1 MTRTLRA
8 ALIQTRTPA
17 TQEAALAQIEPL
29 IRQAAGQGAQL
40 IVTPEGSNFLQRD
53 RAKLM
58 AVLKPIE
65 ADPFVQGVRALA
77 QELKVWVLIGSA
89 LVASGAEK
97 AANRAVL
104 IDADGGIV
112 STYDK
117 LHMFDVDLPNGDRY
131 RESSLYEPGGEARL
145 VETPWGRLGLTICYD
160 MRFPQLYRALA
171 KAGAEVIAAP
181 AAFTRPTG
189 EAHWEVLLRA
199 RAIENGVFILAA
211 AQGGV
216 HEDGRGTW
224 GHSIAIDPWGR
235 VLAEADG
242 DEPGVVFAE
251 LDLDEVAATR
261 QAIPSLKNERA
272 FAAPPSAGPANSGPA
287 SSGPEGA

>member
-1 MTRTLRA
+1 MTILRA

-17 TQEAALAQIEPL
+17 TQEAALAQVEPL

-53 RAKLM
+53 RAKLLD
-58 AVLKPIE
+58 VLKPVE

-77 QELKVWVLIGSA
+77 RELEVWVLIGSA
-89 LVASGAEK
+89 LVARGSDR
-97 AANRAVL
+97 AANRAIL
-104 IDADGGIV
+104 IDAEGGIV

-117 LHMFDVDLPNGDRY
+117 LHMFDVDLPSGERY
-131 RESSLYEPGGEARL
+131 RESSLYEPGEEARL
-145 VETPWGRLGLTICYD
+145 AQTPWGKLGLTICYD

-171 KAGAEVIAAP
+171 KAGAEIIAAP

-199 RAIENGVFILAA
+199 RAIENGVFILAP
-211 AQGGV
+211 AQGGI

-224 GHSIAIDPWGR
+224 GHSIAVDPWGR
-235 VLAEADG
+235 ILAEAKG
-242 DEPGVVFAE
+242 DEPGVIVADLN
-251 LDLDEVAATR
+251 LDDVISTR
-261 QAIPSLKNERA
+261 QAIPSLRNERP
-272 FAAPPSAGPANSGPA
+272 FAAP
-287 SSGPEGA
+287 EGAGA

>member
-1 MTRTLRA
+1 MTSLRA

-17 TQEAALAQIEPL
+17 AQAAALAQIEPL
-29 IRQAAGQGAQL
+29 IRRAAADGAQL
-40 IVTPEGSNFLQRD
+40 IVTPEGSNFLQKD
-53 RAKLM
+53 RSQLLR
-58 AVLKPIE
+58 VLRPLDQ
-65 ADPFVQGVRALA
+65 DPFVQGVRALA
-77 QELKVWVLIGSA
+77 RELKVWVLIGSA
-89 LVASGAEK
+89 LVAGGSGK

-104 IDADGGIV
+104 INDGGEV
-112 STYDK
+112 AATYDK

-145 VETPWGRLGLTICYD
+145 ARTPWGPLGLTICYD

-171 KAGAEVIAAP
+171 KAGAQVIAVP

-211 AQGGV
+211 AQGGA
-216 HEDGRGTW
+216 HEDGRATW

-235 VLAEADG
+235 ILAEAAG
-242 DEPGVVFAE
+242 DEPGVVMVD
-251 LDLDEVAATR
+251 LDLEAVAETR

-272 FAAPPSAGPANSGPA
+272 FAGPAA
-287 SSGPEGA
+287 

>member
-1 MTRTLRA
+1 MTTLRA

-17 TQEAALAQIEPL
+17 SQGAALEQIEPL
-29 IRQAAGQGAQL
+29 IRQAAAEGAQL
-40 IVTPEGSNFLQRD
+40 IVTPEGSNLLQRD
-53 RAKLM
+53 RALM
-58 AVLKPIE
+58 LRALKPLQH
-65 ADPFVQGVRALA
+65 DPFVQGVRQLA
-77 QELKVWVLIGSA
+77 KELKVWILIGSA
-89 LVASGAEK
+89 LVAHSSNKDLGSDK

-104 IDADGGIV
+104 IDADGEVV

-131 RESSLYEPGGEARL
+131 RESSLYEPGAEARL
-145 VETPWGRLGLTICYD
+145 VDTPWGKLGLTICYD

-171 KAGAEVIAAP
+171 KAGAEFIAVP

-211 AQGGV
+211 AQGGQ

-224 GHSIAIDPWGR
+224 GHSLAIDPWGR
-235 VLAEADG
+235 ILAEAAG
-242 DEPGVVFAE
+242 DAPGVVIADLN
-251 LDLDEVAATR
+251 LDDVEATR
-261 QAIPSLKNERA
+261 QAIPSLKNERP
-272 FAAPPSAGPANSGPA
+272 FAGPGAGLDA
-287 SSGPEGA
+287 EGAVA

>member
-1 MTRTLRA
+1 MTILRV

-17 TQEAALAQIEPL
+17 SQGAALAQIEPL
-29 IRQAAGQGAQL
+29 IRRAVGEGAEL
-40 IVTPEGSNFLQRD
+40 IVTPEGSNLLQRD
-53 RAKLM
+53 RALM
-58 AVLKPIE
+58 LQAIQPLE
-65 ADPFVQGVRALA
+65 QDAFVQGVRALA
-77 QELKVWVLIGSA
+77 KELQVWILIGSA
-89 LVASGAEK
+89 LVAHGADK

-112 STYDK
+112 TTYDK

-131 RESSLYEPGGEARL
+131 RESSLYEPGTEARL
-145 VETPWGRLGLTICYD
+145 VRTPWGKLGLTICYD

-171 KAGAEVIAAP
+171 KAGAEIIAVP

-211 AQGGV
+211 AQGGH

-224 GHSIAIDPWGR
+224 GHSLAIDPWGR
-235 VLAEADG
+235 ILAESRG
-242 DEPGVVFAE
+242 DEPDVVIA
-251 LDLDEVAATR
+251 DLSLEDVASTR
-261 QAIPSLKNERA
+261 QAIPSLKNERP
-272 FAAPPSAGPANSGPA
+272 FAAPESAQESA
-287 SSGPEGA
+287 S

>member
-1 MTRTLRA
+1 MTTLRA

-17 TQEAALAQIEPL
+17 TQEAALEQVTPL
-29 IRQAAGQGAQL
+29 IRQAAKAGAEL

-58 AVLKPIE
+58 EVLKPIE
-65 ADPFVQGVRALA
+65 ADPFVEGVKALA
-77 QELKVWVLIGSA
+77 AELKVWILIGSA
-89 LVASGAEK
+89 LVARGSDK

-104 IDADGGIV
+104 IDAGGAV
-112 STYDK
+112 VATYDK

-131 RESSLYEPGGEARL
+131 RESSLYEPGAQAQL
-145 VETPWGRLGLTICYD
+145 VDTPWGKLGLTICYD

-171 KAGAEVIAAP
+171 KAGADIIAVP

-199 RAIENGVFILAA
+199 RAIENGVFVLAA

-235 VLAEADG
+235 VLAEAEG
-242 DEPGVVFAE
+242 DAPGVVIA
-251 LDLDEVAATR
+251 DLQLEDVASTR
-261 QAIPSLKNERA
+261 QAIPSLKNERP
-272 FAAPPSAGPANSGPA
+272 FAGPPA
-287 SSGPEGA
+287 EGGGA

>member
-1 MTRTLRA
+1 MTTLRA

-17 TQEAALAQIEPL
+17 DQAAALAQIEPL
-29 IRQAAGQGAQL
+29 IRQAAADGAQL
-40 IVTPEGSNFLQRD
+40 IVTPEGSNLLQRD
-53 RAKLM
+53 RAKLL
-58 AVLKPIE
+58 AVLQPLE
-65 ADPFVQGVRALA
+65 TDPFVQGVRALA
-77 QELKVWVLIGSA
+77 GALKTWVLIGSA
-89 LVASGAEK
+89 LVARASDTTSSAR

-104 IDADGGIV
+104 IDSEGEIV
-112 STYDK
+112 TTYDK

-131 RESSLYEPGGEARL
+131 RESSLYQPGEEARL
-145 VETPWGRLGLTICYD
+145 VDTPWGKLGLTICYD

-171 KAGAEVIAAP
+171 QAGADIIAVP

-235 VLAEADG
+235 ILAEADG
-242 DEPGVVFAE
+242 DQPGVVMADLN
-251 LDLDEVAATR
+251 LDDVASTR
-261 QAIPSLKNERA
+261 EAIPSLKNERPFA
-272 FAAPPSAGPANSGPA
+272 FPMDSGPQ
-287 SSGPEGA
+287 GPGA

>member
-1 MTRTLRA
+1 MSHLCV

-17 TQEAALAQIEPL
+17 TQAAALDHIAPL
-29 IRQAAGQGAQL
+29 IRQAAKAGAQL
-40 IVTPEGSNFLQRD
+40 ILTPEGSNLLQRD
-53 RAKLM
+53 RPKMLAALRPLEDD
-58 AVLKPIE
+58 V
-65 ADPFVQGVRALA
+65 FVQGVRILA
-77 QELKVWVLIGSA
+77 KDLGVWILIGSA
-89 LVASGAEK
+89 LVSRSSEKEGGADK

-104 IDADGGIV
+104 IDAAGEIV
-112 STYDK
+112 QTYDK
-117 LHMFDVDLPNGDRY
+117 VHMFDVDLPSGERY

-145 VETPWGRLGLTICYD
+145 AQTPWGLLGLTVCYD

-171 KAGAEVIAAP
+171 KAGAEIIAVP

-199 RAIENGVFILAA
+199 RAIENGAFILAP

-235 VLAEADG
+235 VLAQAQG
-242 DEPGVVFAE
+242 DEPAVVMAD
-251 LDLDEVAATR
+251 LDLEEVARTR
-261 QAIPSLKNERA
+261 AAIPSLANERQ
-272 FAAPPSAGPANSGPA
+272 FTGPSA
-287 SSGPEGA
+287 

>member
-1 MTRTLRA
+1 MTTLRA

-17 TQEAALAQIEPL
+17 TQAAALAEITPL
-29 IRQAAGQGAQL
+29 IRQAAKAGAQL

-53 RAKLM
+53 RARLM
-58 AVLKPIE
+58 DVLRPVE
-65 ADPFVQGVRALA
+65 ADPFVEGVKALA
-77 QELKVWVLIGSA
+77 AQLKVWILIGSA
-89 LVASGAEK
+89 LVARGSDK
-97 AANRAVL
+97 AANRAIL
-104 IDADGGIV
+104 IDATGEV
-112 STYDK
+112 QATYDK

-131 RESSLYEPGGEARL
+131 RESSLYEPGVEAQL
-145 VETPWGRLGLTICYD
+145 ADTPWAKLGLTICYD

-171 KAGAEVIAAP
+171 KAGAHIIAVP

-211 AQGGV
+211 AQGGT

-235 VLAEADG
+235 IIAEAKD
-242 DEPGVVFAE
+242 DEPGVVIA
-251 LDLDEVAATR
+251 DLNLEEVASTR
-261 QAIPSLKNERA
+261 QAIPSLKNERP
-272 FAAPPSAGPANSGPA
+272 FAAPSPAA
-287 SSGPEGA
+287 EGHVE